1 MGIVNP
7 LDIIRPYGRTVTLCG
22 ADEEVNHPQ
31 GELTTDQAVDYL
43 SAIRVC
49 RNQAVDRREE
59 ALMPDFVGRIVLITG
74 AASGI
79 GLATA
84 HRFAAEGATV
94 LLADRNAEGVQAALQ
109 GLGAGPYQ
117 AMPFDVTDEAAWI
130 AVAKRIT
137 GSYGRLDILVNNAG
151 FGSFKSIAD
160 TSLDQ
165 WRSILAVNLDSVFLA
180 TKYLLP
186 LLAVSGRGAIVNISS
201 IRGIVAAPFTGSY
214 CAAKGGV
221 RMFTKA
227 TALECAALGNGV
239 RANSIHPGHI
249 ATPLSA
255 PAYADPKIA
264 QKLLDDVP
272 VGRIGEASEV
282 ADAILFLA
290 GDQSRYM
297 TGAELVIDGGT
308 TAQ

>member
-1 MGIVNP
+1 
-7 LDIIRPYGRTVTLCG
+7 
-22 ADEEVNHPQ
+22 
-31 GELTTDQAVDYL
+31 
-43 SAIRVC
+43 
-49 RNQAVDRREE
+49 
-59 ALMPDFVGRIVLITG
+59 MPDFAGRIVLITG

-84 HRFAAEGATV
+84 RRFAAAGATV
-94 LLADRNAEGVQAALQ
+94 LLADRNAEGLQAALQ
-109 GLGAGPYQ
+109 GLGVGPHEAIQ
-117 AMPFDVTDEAAWI
+117 FDVTDEAAWI
-130 AVAKRIT
+130 TAAKRIAGT
-137 GSYGRLDILVNNAG
+137 HGRLDVLVNNAG

-186 LLAVSGRGAIVNISS
+186 LLAVSGRGAIVNMSS
-201 IRGIVAAPFTGSY
+201 IRGIVAAPNTGSY

-255 PAYADPKIA
+255 PAYADPKVA
-264 QKLLDDVP
+264 EKLLADVP
-272 VGRIGEASEV
+272 LRRIGEATEI

-290 GDQSRYM
+290 GDESRYM
-297 TGAELVIDGGT
+297 TGTELVLDGGA